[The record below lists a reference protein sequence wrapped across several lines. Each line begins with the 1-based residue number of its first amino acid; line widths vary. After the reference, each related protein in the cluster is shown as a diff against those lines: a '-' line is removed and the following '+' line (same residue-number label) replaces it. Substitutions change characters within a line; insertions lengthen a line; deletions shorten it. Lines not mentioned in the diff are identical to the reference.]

1 MSAKFTPMEVL
12 LAGGPAT
19 TSDKVMIY
27 KEEYERLLADQLKLS
42 CLDEAGVDN
51 WTYYG
56 DAMELLES
64 RKREIAEVINNA

>member
-1 MSAKFTPMEVL
+1 MKKFTPIQTVL
-12 LAGGPAT
+12 LGGPAT
-19 TSDKVMIY
+19 ISDSVIIS
-27 KEEYERLLADQLKLS
+27 KEEYESLLADQLKLS